1 MLAAYQACLHTWP
14 LPVAPPHDFCASCVF
29 LSGSSVLCLR
39 LPWLL
44 AGCHRMCLL
53 PDWELLLL
61 LSEFVFW
68 LHAKWC
74 NMLQQDG
81 M

>member
-1 MLAAYQACLHTWP
+1 
-14 LPVAPPHDFCASCVF
+14 
-29 LSGSSVLCLR
+29 
-39 LPWLL
+39 
-44 AGCHRMCLL
+44 MCLL

-61 LSEFVFW
+61 LSEYVFW